1 MSVAVGAFWTLP
13 RLAGVII
20 IGSAGLLA
28 VGSVVA
34 SLRGDVRAVEA
45 MFRDID
51 IAVGN
56 TTTLRVMS
64 MSWGAWSIAVLAG
77 FVVLALEFW
86 NQEVRLIPTLA
97 VIGLTVFTVAW
108 VIEAAFHSSVTV
120 WAVVQLEQGAE
131 VPALFAELKKWLNLW
146 LQVLVNPLAL
156 LSFLG
161 LAVVGMQTDVI
172 PSWAGWIIAIWSGLF
187 VFFPLPLAIAP
198 IALFFGIILL
208 TTGATGGP

>member
-1 MSVAVGAFWTLP
+1 MSMAVATFWTLP

-20 IGSAGLLA
+20 VGSAVLLA
-28 VGSVVA
+28 IVSLIT

-56 TTTLRVMS
+56 TSTLRVMAL
-64 MSWGAWSIAVLAG
+64 SWGVWTIAVLAG
-77 FVVLALEFW
+77 FVVLAVEYW
-86 NQEVRLIPTLA
+86 NRDVRLIPTLA
-97 VIGLTVFTVAW
+97 VVGLTVFAVAW
-108 VIEAAFHSSVTV
+108 VIEASFHSSVTV
-120 WAVVQLEQGAE
+120 WAVTQLEQGGE
-131 VPALFAELKKWLNLW
+131 VPALFPELKKWLNLW
-146 LQVLVNPLAL
+146 LEVLVNPLAL

-172 PSWAGWIIAIWSGLF
+172 PYWAGWIIAIWSGLF

-198 IALFFGIILL
+198 IALFFGAVLL
-208 TTGATGGP
+208 ATG

>member
-1 MSVAVGAFWTLP
+1 MMSVAVGTFWTLP
-13 RLAGVII
+13 RIAGVIMV
-20 IGSAGLLA
+20 GSAVLLA
-28 VGSVVA
+28 VVSFV
-34 SLRGDVRAVEA
+34 SSFRGDVRAVEA

-77 FVVLALEFW
+77 FVVLAVEFW

-97 VIGLTVFTVAW
+97 VVGLTVFTVAW

-120 WAVVQLEQGAE
+120 WAVTQLEQGAE
-131 VPALFAELKKWLNLW
+131 VPAVFAELKKWLNLW
-146 LQVLVNPLAL
+146 LQILVNPLAL

-172 PSWAGWIIAIWSGLF
+172 PSWSGWIIAIWSGLF

-198 IALFFGIILL
+198 IALFFGIVLL
-208 TTGATGGP
+208 ANG